1 MIIKLLG
8 VFSGSPVLKL
18 HTPNLWGPGLIP
30 GQRTRILYAAK
41 KMENPAKTSCAA
53 TKTWHSQI
61 NKILKISHVRQEK
74 EFALFL
80 RRKQQDWAL
89 HQRRKDQKRQ
99 QAQLCDCQV
108 KAIKIKVYVSFYAL
122 SCWFC
127 LAWFLLKTEQGKP
140 LLSSALNPQWRHT
153 THE

>member
-61 NKILKISHVRQEK
+61 NKILKISHARQEK

-89 HQRRKDQKRQ
+89 HQRRKDQKRLIRITIEVLNNHHFSIQ
-99 QAQLCDCQV
+99 QVLC
-108 KAIKIKVYVSFYAL
+108 ARITLILAAAL
-122 SCWFC
+122 
-127 LAWFLLKTEQGKP
+127 
-140 LLSSALNPQWRHT
+140 
-153 THE
+153 